1 MALTE
6 QNAERLARLDQLLVE
21 LIAAHPTVIA
31 DNFAEIVA
39 EYPDQ
44 HRELQRLLVED
55 LLYRNGH
62 LFERRPRR

>member
-6 QNAERLARLDQLLVE
+6 INAERQVRLDQLLVE
-21 LIAAHPTVIA
+21 LIAAHPMVSTEKL
-31 DNFAEIVA
+31 AEIVA

-44 HRELQRLLVED
+44 HRELQRLLFED
-55 LLYRNGH
+55 LLSRNGH